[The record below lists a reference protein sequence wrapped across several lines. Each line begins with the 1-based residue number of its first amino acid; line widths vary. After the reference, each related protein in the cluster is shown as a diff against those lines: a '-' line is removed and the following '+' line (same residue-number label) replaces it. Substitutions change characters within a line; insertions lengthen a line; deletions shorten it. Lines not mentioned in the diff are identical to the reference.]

1 MQRAR
6 RLLKWI
12 LFSVVISLLP
22 LVADFWNRL
31 MHVDTSNSVVLIIE
45 VLGHGGLLLIS
56 GAIAADAIG
65 DLIGSGPEFITLK
78 YVSGGACLAVVLLSS
93 LMYASIAATTQPVR
107 GDIVARWSWII
118 LVTTIAT
125 AGCAKFVAED

>member
-1 MQRAR
+1 MQRTR

-12 LFSVVISLLP
+12 LFSVLISLLP
-22 LVADFWNRL
+22 LVADFWNRVT
-31 MHVDTSNSVVLIIE
+31 HGSKSASVELIID
-45 VLGHGGLLLIS
+45 VLGRGGLLLIS

-65 DLIGSGPEFITLK
+65 DLIGSGPEFISLK
-78 YVSGGACLAVVLLSS
+78 YASGGACLAVVLLSS
-93 LMYASIAATTQPVR
+93 LMYAGIETITQPVR

-118 LVTTIAT
+118 MVFTVVT